1 MRNSLLLMITLSTLS
16 SLGVGLLGPIYPIF
30 VINRFSASFVDL
42 GLLYALVLSV
52 AAFFKTLAGKLVDL
66 FGKERVLFCGVMIGA
81 VCSLSYMLAYN
92 LVQLYVIEFFF
103 GVSYALQRP
112 SLLAFIVDLGS
123 KEKKKGLFLG
133 MFESAYDIAEALAA
147 ILSTIIVSKVG
158 FEPLFLI
165 SSSCQI
171 TTGFIS
177 LKSISHP

>member
-1 MRNSLLLMITLSTLS
+1 MLMVTLSTLS

-42 GLLYALVLSV
+42 GFLYAVVLLI
-52 AAFFKTLAGKLVDL
+52 AAFFKTLAGKLVDI
-66 FGKERVLFCGVMIGA
+66 FGKEKVFFCGVMIGA
-81 VCSLSYMLAYN
+81 ACSLSYMFAYN
-92 LVQLYVIEFFF
+92 LTQLYVIEFFF

-123 KEKKKGLFLG
+123 KEKKGLFLG
-133 MFESAYDIAEALAA
+133 VFESVYDVAEALAA
-147 ILSTIIVSKVG
+147 VLSTIIVSQIG

-177 LKSISHP
+177 LKSKNHP